1 VTLRVA
7 QAGIRGVP
15 ANYGGSETAV
25 EEIGRRL
32 AADGVRVVVYCRAH
46 KSPIPDHEYRG
57 MERVVLPSLPTFHLD
72 TVSHSFLAT
81 LHVLLRDKADVIH
94 YHGMGNSLFLP
105 LFALSRKKTV
115 VTIDG
120 PDWERPKW
128 GPLARR
134 VLRLSARMAVR
145 LADHVIIDNQPSV
158 DYFRREMRIA
168 EQDLTYIPYG
178 ADLERPEGVE
188 QLEELGLHPRGYLLF
203 VGALVADKGPDI
215 LLDAYRDVP
224 GDMPLVVVGDSPF
237 APEYRQRLHESAA
250 QDGRVRMLGY
260 IYGEAY
266 RQLVANAYAYVH
278 PARKEGTSPAL
289 LQAMGYG
296 NCIVANSIPETLA
309 VAGDAAITFAR
320 DEPADLARQLE
331 RVIADPDLVDS
342 HRHKALDRVRSKYSW
357 DEVAASHRDVY
368 ERVLQ
373 GSARALG

>member
-1 VTLRVA
+1 LIRVA

-46 KSPIPDHEYRG
+46 KSPFPDPEYRG
-57 MERVVLPSLPTFHLD
+57 MERVVLPSISTFNLD
-72 TVSHSFLAT
+72 TVSHSLLAS
-81 LHVLLRDKADVIH
+81 LHVLVRDKADVIH
-94 YHGMGNSLFLP
+94 FHGMGNALFLP

-145 LADHVIIDNQPSV
+145 LADHVIIDNHPSI
-158 DYFRREMRIA
+158 DYFRREMHVADR
-168 EQDLTYIPYG
+168 DFTYIPYG
-178 ADLERPEGVE
+178 ADLERPDGVE
-188 QLEELGLHPRGYLLF
+188 QLEAFGLQPRRYLLF

-224 GDMPLVVVGDSPF
+224 GDMPLVVVGDTPF
-237 APEYRQRLHESAA
+237 APEYRERLHERAA

-260 IYGEAY
+260 VYGDAY

-296 NCIVANSIPETLA
+296 NCILANAIPEALE
-309 VAGDAAITFAR
+309 VVGDAAITFAR
-320 DEPADLARQLE
+320 HDPADLSRQLARVLAEPDLVGTYRQKALE
-331 RVIADPDLVDS
+331 RV
-342 HRHKALDRVRSKYSW
+342 RSRYSW

-368 ERVLQ
+368 QRLLDPDSVPA
-373 GSARALG
+373 S